1 MNQEHEL
8 RILEKSA
15 SQWINQKVNIPT
27 RSKIE
32 LIYFMQFVV
41 YSNAHNIQGLL

>member
-15 SQWINQKVNIPT
+15 SQWIIQKVNISAC
-27 RSKIE
+27 SKIE
-32 LIYFMQFVV
+32 LIYSMQFVV
-41 YSNAHNIQGLL
+41 YSNAHNIQGIL

>member
-15 SQWINQKVNIPT
+15 SQWINQKVNIPAC
-27 RSKIE
+27 SKIE